1 MPLCKVRL
9 FPMLIAPLAGEARC
23 DDALI
28 ESVRASV
35 QMRWI
40 HAVARMVALKW
51 SHNEQ

>member
-1 MPLCKVRL
+1 MPLCIVRL

-40 HAVARMVALKW
+40 HVARMVALKW
-51 SHNEQ
+51 AHNEQ

>member
-1 MPLCKVRL
+1 MPLCIFRL

-35 QMRWI
+35 KMRWI
-40 HAVARMVALKW
+40 HVARMVALKW

>member
-1 MPLCKVRL
+1 MPLCIVRL

-23 DDALI
+23 DDVLI

-40 HAVARMVALKW
+40 HVARMVALKR